1 MKCRASSVIRWLSSC
16 SCSSRIGRSV
26 SAVTRLTLFERTF
39 PPRSTSEKLFP
50 YRNRLCQYA
59 YACWRVYSSQGRQK
73 RFHLLQLLT
82 FTTHRGSLFAGSH
95 SITNP
100 MGHKPSRFVGNT
112 NGAMK
117 LMATHAFLAAAKQI
131 GC

>member
-1 MKCRASSVIRWLSSC
+1 M
-16 SCSSRIGRSV
+16 
-26 SAVTRLTLFERTF
+26 LTLAGVFI
-39 PPRSTSEKLFP
+39 
-50 YRNRLCQYA
+50 
-59 YACWRVYSSQGRQK
+59 
-73 RFHLLQLLT
+73 LLKAAKKDFICFNCFT